1 MKSNNLDDILKK
13 KKNSNTSFYF
23 KIAIIIFAMFILF
36 FIPFAISNMIS
47 SDSKSY
53 EIKTNGEQYGTSNFF
68 KYQGKIYVFTLNDGM
83 QALENVDMETFKT
96 LNSGDYYTKNIG
108 LDKNN
113 VYFGNII
120 IPDLDSNK
128 LEVIGNG
135 YYTDGTNSYFFS
147 PFSELDKNSSKYIY
161 PYKKIENAKNLKAYE
176 NLELFAVDGDNVYYK
191 GEILKNTDLNTLKI
205 IDKNNEYFADKE
217 NVYYRS
223 KLLPIKNSGKLKIV
237 SSEQGDTFLYDEASG
252 YVFIGDYSFDKEK
265 APYKVI
271 GNNGTNLYNLIFI
284 GKDGIYYYDS
294 EKKKQLKAGDNIF
307 IGNNGTNLY
316 NLIFIGKDGIYYYD
330 SEKKKQLK
338 AGDNIFVGNI
348 EEIAP
353 NIFTDDGNIYYF
365 SAYSVRSGSRKNLG
379 ELLSRNTDIYYLDKK
394 DGWGKVKDIREGNI
408 GSIWKKENKYYYF
421 NNLGIFHFTDNTI
434 YEISDKETLDY
445 LLSKADDE
453 TDDIKSEGL
462 TAINTDYIR
471 ELIKNEKLIAVS
483 GEKKMTITVKY
494 KTDIVDKIFKYSIRI
509 FLVVYFIFIIFKNF
523 RKSRRIS
530 NENK

>member
-1 MKSNNLDDILKK
+1 MKSNNLDDIIKK
-13 KKNSNTSFYF
+13 KKTSNTSFYF
-23 KIAIIIFAMFILF
+23 KIAVIVFAMLAPV
-36 FIPFAISNMIS
+36 FIPYMIW
-47 SDSKSY
+47 SDGKSY

-83 QALENVDMETFKT
+83 QVLENVDMETFKAFEP
-96 LNSGDYYTKNIG
+96 GDYFTQNIA
-108 LDKNN
+108 LDKNS
-113 VYFGNII
+113 VYFGNVI
-120 IPDLDSNK
+120 IPDLDPNK

-135 YYTDGTNSYFFS
+135 YYTDGTNSYFYS
-147 PFSELDKNSSKYIY
+147 PFSELDKESSKYIY
-161 PYKKIENAKNLKAYE
+161 PYKKIENAKNLKVLE
-176 NLELFAVDGDNVYYK
+176 NFELFAVDGDNVYYK
-191 GEILKNTDLNTLKI
+191 GEILKNADLNTLKI

-252 YVFIGDYSFDKEK
+252 YVFIGDYTFDKEK

-307 IGNNGTNLY
+307 IGN
-316 NLIFIGKDGIYYYD
+316 
-330 SEKKKQLK
+330 
-338 AGDNIFVGNI
+338 I

-353 NIFTDDGNIYYF
+353 NIFTDDKNIYYF
-365 SAYSVRSGSRKNLG
+365 SAYSVRSGSRKSLG

-394 DGWGKVKDIREGNI
+394 DGWEKVKDIREGSI
-408 GSIWKKENKYYYF
+408 GSIWKKGNKYYYF
-421 NNLGIFHFTDNTI
+421 NNLGIFNSIDNTV
-434 YEISDKETLDY
+434 YKISDKETLNY

-471 ELIKNEKLIAVS
+471 DLIKNEKLIVVS
-483 GEKKMTITVKY
+483 GEKKMTITIKY

-530 NENK
+530 NESK

>member
-1 MKSNNLDDILKK
+1 MKTNDLDDLFKK
-13 KKNSNTSFYF
+13 KKTSNTSFYL
-23 KIAIIIFAMFILF
+23 KIAIIVFVIFPLF
-36 FIPFAISNMIS
+36 FIPFFISNWINA
-47 SDSKSY
+47 DNNTY
-53 EIKTNGEQYGTSNFF
+53 EIKTNGEQYGKSNFF
-68 KYQGKIYVFTLNDGM
+68 KYQGKVYVISLNDGM

-113 VYFGNII
+113 VYFGNVI
-120 IPDLDSNK
+120 IPDLDPNK

-135 YYTDGTNSYFFS
+135 YYTDGTNSYFYS
-147 PFSELDKNSSKYIY
+147 PFSELDKESSNYIY
-161 PYKKIENAKNLKAYE
+161 PYKKIENAKNLKALE

-191 GEILKNTDLNTLKI
+191 GEILKNADLNTLKI

-217 NVYYRS
+217 NVYYKS

-252 YVFIGDYSFDKEK
+252 YVFIGDYTFDKEK

-307 IGNNGTNLY
+307 IGN
-316 NLIFIGKDGIYYYD
+316 
-330 SEKKKQLK
+330 
-338 AGDNIFVGNI
+338 I

-353 NIFTDDGNIYYF
+353 NIFTDDKNIYYF
-365 SAYSVRSGSRKNLG
+365 SAYSVRSGSRKSLG

-394 DGWGKVKDIREGNI
+394 DGWEKVKDIREGSI
-408 GSIWKKENKYYYF
+408 GSIWKKGNKYYYF
-421 NNLGIFHFTDNTI
+421 NNLGIFNSIDNTV
-434 YEISDKETLDY
+434 YKISDKETLNY

-471 ELIKNEKLIAVS
+471 DLIKNEKLIVVS
-483 GEKKMTITVKY
+483 GEKKMTITIKY

-523 RKSRRIS
+523 RKSRGS
-530 NENK
+530 K

>member
-1 MKSNNLDDILKK
+1 MKTNDLDDLFKK
-13 KKNSNTSFYF
+13 KKTSNTSFYL
-23 KIAIIIFAMFILF
+23 KIAMIVFVIFPLF
-36 FIPFAISNMIS
+36 FIPFFISNWINA
-47 SDSKSY
+47 DNNTY
-53 EIKTNGEQYGTSNFF
+53 EIKTNGEQYEKGNFF

-83 QALENVDMETFKT
+83 QELKNVDIATFKPFEPE
-96 LNSGDYYTKNIG
+96 DYFTQNIA
-108 LDKNN
+108 LDKNS
-113 VYFGNII
+113 VYFGNVI
-120 IPDLDSNK
+120 IPDLNPNK
-128 LEVIGNG
+128 LEVLGNG
-135 YYTDGTNSYFFS
+135 YYTDGINTYFYS
-147 PFSELDKNSSKYIY
+147 PFSELDKNSSKYIF
-161 PYKKIENAKNLKAYE
+161 PYKKIENIKNLKA
-176 NLELFAVDGDNVYYK
+176 LKDFELFALDGDNVYYK
-191 GEILKNTDLNTLKI
+191 GEILKNADLNTLKI

-217 NVYYRS
+217 NVYHKS

-252 YVFIGDYSFDKEK
+252 YVFIGDYTFDKEK

-307 IGNNGTNLY
+307 IGN
-316 NLIFIGKDGIYYYD
+316 
-330 SEKKKQLK
+330 
-338 AGDNIFVGNI
+338 I

-353 NIFTDDGNIYYF
+353 NIFTDDKNIYYF
-365 SAYSVRSGSRKNLG
+365 SAYSVRSGSRKSLG

-394 DGWGKVKDIREGNI
+394 DGWEKVKDIREGSI
-408 GSIWKKENKYYYF
+408 GSIWKKGNKYYYF
-421 NNLGIFHFTDNTI
+421 NNLGIFNSIDNTV
-434 YEISDKETLDY
+434 YKISDKETLNY

-483 GEKKMTITVKY
+483 GEKKMTITINY

>member
-1 MKSNNLDDILKK
+1 MKSNNLDDIIKK
-13 KKNSNTSFYF
+13 RKTSNTSFYF
-23 KIAIIIFAMFILF
+23 KIAIVIFGFLVLF
-36 FIPFAISNMIS
+36 SIPISLFYMGKV
-47 SDSKSY
+47 DGKSY
-53 EIKTNGEQYGTSNFF
+53 EIKNNGEQYGTSNFF

-113 VYFGNII
+113 VYFGNVI
-120 IPDLDSNK
+120 IPDLDPNK

-135 YYTDGTNSYFFS
+135 YYTDGINSYFFS
-147 PFSELDKNSSKYIY
+147 PFSELDKESSNYIY

-223 KLLPIKNSGKLKIV
+223 KLLPIKNSGKLRIV
-237 SSEQGDTFLYDEASG
+237 SSEQGDKFLYDEASG
-252 YVFIGDYSFDKEK
+252 YVFIGDYTFDKEK

-271 GNNGTNLYNLIFI
+271 GNNGTNLYNLIFV

-307 IGNNGTNLY
+307 IGN
-316 NLIFIGKDGIYYYD
+316 
-330 SEKKKQLK
+330 
-338 AGDNIFVGNI
+338 I
-348 EEIAP
+348 EEISP
-353 NIFTDDGNIYYF
+353 NIFTDDENIYYF
-365 SAYSVRSGSRKNLG
+365 SAHSVRSGSRKNLG

-434 YEISDKETLDY
+434 YKITNKETLNY

-453 TDDIKSEGL
+453 TDDIKSEDL

-471 ELIKNEKLIAVS
+471 ELIKNEKLKAVS
-483 GEKKMTITVKY
+483 GEKKMTITIKY
-494 KTDIVDKIFKYSIRI
+494 KTDIVDIIFKYSIRI
-509 FLVVYFIFIIFKNF
+509 FIVVCFIFTIFKNF

-530 NENK
+530 NESK

>member
-252 YVFIGDYSFDKEK
+252 YVFIGDYTFDKEK

-284 GKDGIYYYDS
+284 GKDGIYYYCNIATPYILEENTVKFIDYDLDLRVYADGS
-294 EKKKQLKAGDNIF
+294 FKVLDRGEYKYHQKLMNYPEKLDKILKDEL
-307 IGNNGTNLY
+307 TNL
-316 NLIFIGKDGIYYYD
+316 
-330 SEKKKQLK
+330 
-338 AGDNIFVGNI
+338 I
-348 EEIAP
+348 E
-353 NIFTDDGNIYYF
+353 
-365 SAYSVRSGSRKNLG
+365 
-379 ELLSRNTDIYYLDKK
+379 LSKSKK
-394 DGWGKVKDIREGNI
+394 DG
-408 GSIWKKENKYYYF
+408 F
-421 NNLGIFHFTDNTI
+421 NNEEIKKQFAA
-434 YEISDKETLDY
+434 YERLK
-445 LLSKADDE
+445 K
-453 TDDIKSEGL
+453 
-462 TAINTDYIR
+462 
-471 ELIKNEKLIAVS
+471 KN
-483 GEKKMTITVKY
+483 
-494 KTDIVDKIFKYSIRI
+494 
-509 FLVVYFIFIIFKNF
+509 
-523 RKSRRIS
+523 
-530 NENK
+530 

>member
-1 MKSNNLDDILKK
+1 MKSNNLDDIIKK
-13 KKNSNTSFYF
+13 KKTSNTLFYF
-23 KIAIIIFAMFILF
+23 KLAVIVFAMLAQF
-36 FIPFAISNMIS
+36 FISYMIW
-47 SDSKSY
+47 SDGKSY

-68 KYQGKIYVFTLNDGM
+68 KYQGKVYVVSLNDGM
-83 QALENVDMETFKT
+83 QVLENVDMETFKAFEP
-96 LNSGDYYTKNIG
+96 GDYFTQNIA
-108 LDKNN
+108 LDKNS
-113 VYFGNII
+113 VYFGNVI
-120 IPDLDSNK
+120 IPDLDPNK

-135 YYTDGTNSYFFS
+135 YYTDGTNSYFYS
-147 PFSELDKNSSKYIY
+147 PFSELDKESSKYIY
-161 PYKKIENAKNLKAYE
+161 PYKKIENAKNLKVLE
-176 NLELFAVDGDNVYYK
+176 NFELFAVDGDNVYYK
-191 GEILKNTDLNTLKI
+191 GEILKNADLNTLKI

-217 NVYYRS
+217 NVYYKS

-252 YVFIGDYSFDKEK
+252 YVFIGDYTFDKEK

-307 IGNNGTNLY
+307 IGN
-316 NLIFIGKDGIYYYD
+316 
-330 SEKKKQLK
+330 
-338 AGDNIFVGNI
+338 I

-353 NIFTDDGNIYYF
+353 NIFTDDKNIYYF
-365 SAYSVRSGSRKNLG
+365 SAYSVRSGSRKSLG

-394 DGWGKVKDIREGNI
+394 DGWEKVKDIREGSI
-408 GSIWKKENKYYYF
+408 GSIWKKGNKYYYF
-421 NNLGIFHFTDNTI
+421 NNLGIFNSIDNTV
-434 YEISDKETLDY
+434 YKISDKETLNY

-471 ELIKNEKLIAVS
+471 DLIKNEKLIAVS
-483 GEKKMTITVKY
+483 GEKKMTITIKY
-494 KTDIVDKIFKYSIRI
+494 KTDMVDKIFKYSIRI

>member
-23 KIAIIIFAMFILF
+23 KIAIIIFAIFVLF
-36 FIPFAISNMIS
+36 FIPFTISNMIS

-68 KYQGKIYVFTLNDGM
+68 KYQEKIYVFTLNDGM
-83 QALENVDMETFKT
+83 QALENVDIETFKT

-113 VYFGNII
+113 VYFENVI
-120 IPDLDSNK
+120 IPDLDPNK
-128 LEVIGNG
+128 FEVIGNG

-191 GEILKNTDLNTLKI
+191 GEILKNADLNTLEI

-252 YVFIGDYSFDKEK
+252 YVFIGDYTFDKEK

-307 IGNNGTNLY
+307 IGN
-316 NLIFIGKDGIYYYD
+316 
-330 SEKKKQLK
+330 
-338 AGDNIFVGNI
+338 I

-353 NIFTDDGNIYYF
+353 NIFTDDKNIYYF
-365 SAYSVRSGSRKNLG
+365 SAYSVRSGSRKSLG

-394 DGWGKVKDIREGNI
+394 DGWEKVKDIREGSI
-408 GSIWKKENKYYYF
+408 GSIWKKGNKYYYF
-421 NNLGIFHFTDNTI
+421 NNLGIFNSIDNTV
-434 YEISDKETLDY
+434 YKISDKETLNY

-453 TDDIKSEGL
+453 TDDIKNEGL

-471 ELIKNEKLIAVS
+471 DLIKNEKLIAVS
-483 GEKKMTITVKY
+483 GEKKITITIKY

-523 RKSRRIS
+523 RKSRGTS
-530 NENK
+530 NESK

>member
-147 PFSELDKNSSKYIY
+147 PFSELDKKSSNYIY

-252 YVFIGDYSFDKEK
+252 YVFIGDYTFDKEK
-265 APYKVI
+265 APYKV
-271 GNNGTNLYNLIFI
+271 
-284 GKDGIYYYDS
+284 
-294 EKKKQLKAGDNIF
+294 

-394 DGWGKVKDIREGNI
+394 DGWEKVKDIRESSI
-408 GSIWKKENKYYYF
+408 GSIWKKGNKYYYF

>member
-1 MKSNNLDDILKK
+1 MKSNNLDDIIKK
-13 KKNSNTSFYF
+13 RKTSNTSFYF
-23 KIAIIIFAMFILF
+23 KIAIVIFGFLVLF
-36 FIPFAISNMIS
+36 SIPISLFYMGKV
-47 SDSKSY
+47 DGKSY
-53 EIKTNGEQYGTSNFF
+53 EIKNNGEQYGTSNFF

-83 QALENVDMETFKT
+83 QALENVDMATFKAFEP
-96 LNSGDYYTKNIG
+96 GDYFTQNIA
-108 LDKNN
+108 LDKNS
-113 VYFGNII
+113 VYFGNVI
-120 IPDLDSNK
+120 IPDLDPNK

-135 YYTDGTNSYFFS
+135 YYTDGINSYFFS
-147 PFSELDKNSSKYIY
+147 PFSELDKESSNYIY

-252 YVFIGDYSFDKEK
+252 YVFIGDYTFDKEK

-307 IGNNGTNLY
+307 IGN
-316 NLIFIGKDGIYYYD
+316 
-330 SEKKKQLK
+330 
-338 AGDNIFVGNI
+338 I
-348 EEIAP
+348 EEISP
-353 NIFTDDGNIYYF
+353 NIFTDDENIYYF
-365 SAYSVRSGSRKNLG
+365 SAHSVRSGSRKNLG

-434 YEISDKETLDY
+434 YKITNKETLNY

-453 TDDIKSEGL
+453 TDDIKSEDL

-483 GEKKMTITVKY
+483 GEKKMTITIKY
-494 KTDIVDKIFKYSIRI
+494 KTDIVDIIFKYSIRI
-509 FLVVYFIFIIFKNF
+509 FIVVCFIFTIFKNF

-530 NENK
+530 NESK

>member
-1 MKSNNLDDILKK
+1 MKSNNLDDIIKK
-13 KKNSNTSFYF
+13 RKTSNTSFYF
-23 KIAIIIFAMFILF
+23 KIAIVIFGFLVLF
-36 FIPFAISNMIS
+36 SIPISLFYMGKV
-47 SDSKSY
+47 DGKSY
-53 EIKTNGEQYGTSNFF
+53 EIKNNGEQYGTSNFF

-113 VYFGNII
+113 VYFGNVI
-120 IPDLDSNK
+120 IPDLDPNK

-135 YYTDGTNSYFFS
+135 YYTDGINSYFFS
-147 PFSELDKNSSKYIY
+147 PFSELDKESSNYIY

-252 YVFIGDYSFDKEK
+252 YVFIGDYTFDKEK

-307 IGNNGTNLY
+307 IGN
-316 NLIFIGKDGIYYYD
+316 
-330 SEKKKQLK
+330 
-338 AGDNIFVGNI
+338 I
-348 EEIAP
+348 EEISP
-353 NIFTDDGNIYYF
+353 NIFTDDENIYYF

-394 DGWGKVKDIREGNI
+394 DGWEKVKDIRESNI
-408 GSIWKKENKYYYF
+408 GSIWKKGNKYYYF

-434 YEISDKETLDY
+434 YKITNKETLNY

-453 TDDIKSEGL
+453 TDDIKSEDL

-483 GEKKMTITVKY
+483 GEKKMTITIKY
-494 KTDIVDKIFKYSIRI
+494 KTDIVDIIFKYSIRI
-509 FLVVYFIFIIFKNF
+509 FIVVCFIFTIFKNF

-530 NENK
+530 NESK

>member
-1 MKSNNLDDILKK
+1 MKSNNLDDIIKK
-13 KKNSNTSFYF
+13 KKTSNTSFYF
-23 KIAIIIFAMFILF
+23 KIAVIVFAMLAPF
-36 FIPFAISNMIS
+36 FIPYMIW
-47 SDSKSY
+47 SDGKSY

-83 QALENVDMETFKT
+83 QVLENVDMETFKAFEP
-96 LNSGDYYTKNIG
+96 GDYFTQNIA
-108 LDKNN
+108 LDKNS
-113 VYFGNII
+113 VYFGNVI
-120 IPDLDSNK
+120 IPDLDPNK

-135 YYTDGTNSYFFS
+135 YYTDGTNSYFYS
-147 PFSELDKNSSKYIY
+147 PFSELDKESSKYIY
-161 PYKKIENAKNLKAYE
+161 PYKKIENAKNLKVLE
-176 NLELFAVDGDNVYYK
+176 NFELFAVDGDNVYYK
-191 GEILKNTDLNTLKI
+191 GEILKNADLNTLKI

-252 YVFIGDYSFDKEK
+252 YVFIGDYTFDKEK

-284 GKDGIYYYDS
+284 GEDGIYYYDS

-307 IGNNGTNLY
+307 IGN
-316 NLIFIGKDGIYYYD
+316 
-330 SEKKKQLK
+330 
-338 AGDNIFVGNI
+338 I

-353 NIFTDDGNIYYF
+353 NIFTDDKNIYYF
-365 SAYSVRSGSRKNLG
+365 SAYSVRSGSRKSLG

-394 DGWGKVKDIREGNI
+394 DGWEKVKDIREGSI
-408 GSIWKKENKYYYF
+408 GSIWKKGNKYYYF
-421 NNLGIFHFTDNTI
+421 NNLGIFNSIDNTV
-434 YEISDKETLDY
+434 YKISDKETLNY

-471 ELIKNEKLIAVS
+471 DLIKNEKLIAVS
-483 GEKKMTITVKY
+483 GEKKMTITIKY
-494 KTDIVDKIFKYSIRI
+494 KTDMVDKIFKYSIRI

>member
-1 MKSNNLDDILKK
+1 MKSNNLDDIIKK
-13 KKNSNTSFYF
+13 RKTSNTSFYF
-23 KIAIIIFAMFILF
+23 KIAIVIFGFLVLF
-36 FIPFAISNMIS
+36 SIPISLFYMGKV
-47 SDSKSY
+47 DGKSY
-53 EIKTNGEQYGTSNFF
+53 EIKNNGEQYGTSNFF

-113 VYFGNII
+113 VYFGNVI
-120 IPDLDSNK
+120 IPDLDPNK

-135 YYTDGTNSYFFS
+135 YYTDGINSYFFS
-147 PFSELDKNSSKYIY
+147 PFSELDKESSNYIY

-252 YVFIGDYSFDKEK
+252 YVFIGDYTFDKEK

-307 IGNNGTNLY
+307 IGN
-316 NLIFIGKDGIYYYD
+316 
-330 SEKKKQLK
+330 
-338 AGDNIFVGNI
+338 I
-348 EEIAP
+348 EEISP
-353 NIFTDDGNIYYF
+353 NIFTDDENIYYF

-434 YEISDKETLDY
+434 YKITNKETLNY

-453 TDDIKSEGL
+453 TDDIKSEDL

-483 GEKKMTITVKY
+483 GEKKMTITIKY
-494 KTDIVDKIFKYSIRI
+494 KTDIVDIIFKYSIRI
-509 FLVVYFIFIIFKNF
+509 FIVVCFIFTIFKNF

-530 NENK
+530 NESK

>member
-1 MKSNNLDDILKK
+1 MKSNNLDNIIKK
-13 KKNSNTSFYF
+13 RKTSNSSFYF
-23 KIAIIIFAMFILF
+23 KIAIVIFGFLVLF
-36 FIPFAISNMIS
+36 SIPISLFYMGKV
-47 SDSKSY
+47 DGKSY

-120 IPDLDSNK
+120 IPDLDPNK

-135 YYTDGTNSYFFS
+135 YYTDGTNSYFYS
-147 PFSELDKNSSKYIY
+147 PFSELDKDSSKYIY
-161 PYKKIENAKNLKAYE
+161 PYKKIENAKNLKVFE
-176 NLELFAVDGDNVYYK
+176 NFELFAVDGDNVYYK
-191 GEILKNTDLNTLKI
+191 GEILKNADLNTLKI

-217 NVYYRS
+217 NVYYKS

-237 SSEQGDTFLYDEASG
+237 SSEQGDEFLYDEARG
-252 YVFIGDYSFDKEK
+252 YVFIEDYSFDREK

-271 GNNGTNLYNLIFI
+271 GNNGTTLYNLIFI
-284 GKDGIYYYDS
+284 AKDGIYYYDS

-307 IGNNGTNLY
+307 IGN
-316 NLIFIGKDGIYYYD
+316 
-330 SEKKKQLK
+330 
-338 AGDNIFVGNI
+338 I
-348 EEIAP
+348 EEISP
-353 NIFTDDGNIYYF
+353 NIFTDDENIYYF
-365 SAYSVRSGSRKNLG
+365 SAYSVRSASRNNNG
-379 ELLSRNTDIYYLDKK
+379 ELISRNTDICYLDKK
-394 DGWGKVKDIREGNI
+394 DGWEKVKDIRESSI
-408 GSIWKKENKYYYF
+408 GSIWKKGNKYYYF

-471 ELIKNEKLIAVS
+471 DLIKNEKLIVVS

-530 NENK
+530 NESK

>member
-1 MKSNNLDDILKK
+1 MKSNNLDDIIKK
-13 KKNSNTSFYF
+13 KKTSNTSFYF
-23 KIAIIIFAMFILF
+23 KIAVIVFAMLAPF
-36 FIPFAISNMIS
+36 FIPYMIW
-47 SDSKSY
+47 SDGKSY

-83 QALENVDMETFKT
+83 QVLENVDMETFKAFEP
-96 LNSGDYYTKNIG
+96 GDYFTQNIA
-108 LDKNN
+108 LDKNS
-113 VYFGNII
+113 VYFGNVI
-120 IPDLDSNK
+120 IPDLNPNK
-128 LEVIGNG
+128 LEVLGNG
-135 YYTDGTNSYFFS
+135 YYTDGTNTYFYS
-147 PFSELDKNSSKYIY
+147 PFSELDKDSSKYIY
-161 PYKKIENAKNLKAYE
+161 PYKKIENAKNLKVLE
-176 NLELFAVDGDNVYYK
+176 NFELFAVDGDNIYYK
-191 GEILKNTDLNTLKI
+191 GEILKNADLNTLKI

-252 YVFIGDYSFDKEK
+252 YVFIGDYTFDKEK

-307 IGNNGTNLY
+307 IGN
-316 NLIFIGKDGIYYYD
+316 
-330 SEKKKQLK
+330 
-338 AGDNIFVGNI
+338 I

-353 NIFTDDGNIYYF
+353 NIFTDDKNIYYF
-365 SAYSVRSGSRKNLG
+365 SAYSVRSGSRKSLG

-394 DGWGKVKDIREGNI
+394 DGWEKVKDIREGSI
-408 GSIWKKENKYYYF
+408 GSIWKKGNKYYYF
-421 NNLGIFHFTDNTI
+421 NNLGIFNSIDNTV
-434 YEISDKETLDY
+434 YKISDKETLNY

-471 ELIKNEKLIAVS
+471 DLIKNEKLIVVS
-483 GEKKMTITVKY
+483 GEKKMTITIKY

>member
-1 MKSNNLDDILKK
+1 MKTNNLDDLFKK
-13 KKNSNTSFYF
+13 KKTSNTSFYL
-23 KIAIIIFAMFILF
+23 KITIIVFAMLVLF
-36 FIPFAISNMIS
+36 FIPFFISNWINA
-47 SDSKSY
+47 DNNTY
-53 EIKTNGEQYGTSNFF
+53 EIKTNGEQYEKGNFF

-83 QALENVDMETFKT
+83 QELKNVDIATFKPFEPE
-96 LNSGDYYTKNIG
+96 DYFTQNIA
-108 LDKNN
+108 LDKNS
-113 VYFGNII
+113 VYFGNVI
-120 IPDLDSNK
+120 IPDLNPNK
-128 LEVIGNG
+128 LKVIGNG
-135 YYTDGTNSYFFS
+135 YYTDGTNTYFYS
-147 PFSELDKNSSKYIY
+147 PFSELDKNSSKYIF

-176 NLELFAVDGDNVYYK
+176 NLELFAVDGENVYYK
-191 GEILKNTDLNTLKI
+191 GEILKNADLRTLKI

-252 YVFIGDYSFDKEK
+252 YVFIGDYTFDKEK

-307 IGNNGTNLY
+307 IGN
-316 NLIFIGKDGIYYYD
+316 
-330 SEKKKQLK
+330 
-338 AGDNIFVGNI
+338 V

-353 NIFTDDGNIYYF
+353 NIFTDDKNIYYF
-365 SAYSVRSGSRKNLG
+365 SAYSVRSGSRKSLG

-394 DGWGKVKDIREGNI
+394 DSWEKVKDIREGSI
-408 GSIWKKENKYYYF
+408 GSIWKKGNKYYYF
-421 NNLGIFHFTDNTI
+421 NNLGIFNSIDNTV
-434 YEISDKETLDY
+434 YKISDKETLNY

-471 ELIKNEKLIAVS
+471 DLIKNEKLIAVS
-483 GEKKMTITVKY
+483 GEKKMTITIKY

-530 NENK
+530 NESK

>member
-1 MKSNNLDDILKK
+1 MKSNNLDNIIKK
-13 KKNSNTSFYF
+13 RKTSNSSFYF
-23 KIAIIIFAMFILF
+23 KIAIVIFGFLMLF
-36 FIPFAISNMIS
+36 SIPISLFYMGKV
-47 SDSKSY
+47 DGKSY

-120 IPDLDSNK
+120 IPDLDPNK

-135 YYTDGTNSYFFS
+135 YYTDGTNSYFCS
-147 PFSELDKNSSKYIY
+147 PFSELDKDSSKYIY
-161 PYKKIENAKNLKAYE
+161 PYKKIENAKNLKAFE
-176 NLELFAVDGDNVYYK
+176 NLELFAVDRDNVHYK
-191 GEILKNTDLNTLKI
+191 GEILKNVDLNTLEI

-217 NVYYRS
+217 NVYYKS

-252 YVFIGDYSFDKEK
+252 YVFIGDYTFDKEK

-271 GNNGTNLYNLIFI
+271 GNNGTTLYNLIFI
-284 GKDGIYYYDS
+284 AKDGIYYYDS

-307 IGNNGTNLY
+307 IGN
-316 NLIFIGKDGIYYYD
+316 
-330 SEKKKQLK
+330 
-338 AGDNIFVGNI
+338 I
-348 EEIAP
+348 EEISP
-353 NIFTDDGNIYYF
+353 NIFTDDENIYYF
-365 SAYSVRSGSRKNLG
+365 SAYSVRSASRNNNG

-394 DGWGKVKDIREGNI
+394 DGWEKVKDIRESSI
-408 GSIWKKENKYYYF
+408 GSIWKKGNKYYYF
-421 NNLGIFHFTDNTI
+421 NNLGIFHFTNNTI

-471 ELIKNEKLIAVS
+471 DLIKNEKLIAVS

-494 KTDIVDKIFKYSIRI
+494 KTDIVDKIFKYFIRI
-509 FLVVYFIFIIFKNF
+509 SLVVYLIFFIFKNF